1 MTTMIRS
8 PFFLGGAKAVIVVA
22 LCSAALTGCTSPG
35 VPLNRSLES
44 VHQPVIQR
52 TNYTFDL
59 NVDREG
65 VSPSEQRRLAG
76 WFEAMD
82 LRYGD
87 RIAIDDPVASGAT
100 RASVEAVAS
109 RYGLMVGTDAPATPG
124 YVNAGTARIVITRS
138 TAAVPGCPDWGTRT
152 DTNLHNAT
160 ASGYGC
166 AINGNLAAMVANPQD
181 LVKGTKGSI
190 HTINA
195 NGAKAVDVHLSV
207 PQTGNGGAT
216 LKAAS
221 SKGE

>member
-1 MTTMIRS
+1 MTTMIRIR
-8 PFFLGGAKAVIVVA
+8 AKAVIVIA
-22 LCSAALTGCTSPG
+22 LCSAGLAGCTSPG

-44 VHQPVIQR
+44 VHQAVVQR
-52 TNYTFDL
+52 TNYTFDMS
-59 NVDREG
+59 VGRDG

-87 RIAIDDPVASGAT
+87 RIAIDDPVASSAT
-100 RASVEAVAS
+100 RASVENVAS

-124 YVNAGTARIVITRS
+124 YVNAGTARIIITRS
-138 TAAVPGCPDWGTRT
+138 SATVPGCPDWGTRT
-152 DTNLHNAT
+152 DTNMHNAT

-181 LVKGTKGSI
+181 LVKGTKGSLP
-190 HTINA
+190 TISA
-195 NGAKAVDVHLSV
+195 NGAKAVDVHLAV
-207 PQTGNGGAT
+207 PPSGGGGTA

>member
-1 MTTMIRS
+1 MTTMIRMK
-8 PFFLGGAKAVIVVA
+8 AKAVIVTA
-22 LCSAALTGCTSPG
+22 LTSAALAGCTSPG

-44 VHQPVIQR
+44 VHQAVVQR

-59 NVDREG
+59 SVGRDG
-65 VSPSEQRRLAG
+65 VSPSEQRRLGG

-109 RYGLMVGTDAPATPG
+109 RYGLTVGADTPATPG
-124 YVNAGTARIVITRS
+124 YVNAGTARVVITRS
-138 TAAVPGCPDWGTRT
+138 TATVPGCPDWGTRT
-152 DTNLHNAT
+152 DTNMHNAT

-190 HTINA
+190 ETISA
-195 NGAKAVDVHLSV
+195 NGTKAVDLHLSV
-207 PQTGNGGAT
+207 PPTGGGGTA